1 MAINNYHAQKCEM
14 CARNETI
21 YDVTI
26 KVALRGYYFLY
37 FFYCHFARP
46 FLDIF
51 GKPVF
56 SRFRHFFAK
65 NKKKLC
71 SQI

>member
-1 MAINNYHAQKCEM
+1 MAIKCYRV
-14 CARNETI
+14 ARSIVTTEYVTI
-21 YDVTI
+21 YGAT
-26 KVALRGYYFLY
+26 KNVANLRYEFAY